1 MSPRPQ
7 EPLARG
13 VMKGVVIVEL
23 LGVFGAY
30 FLFHR
35 MNNSQGRTCGP
46 SAMLLREENICR
58 NICSLLFLLQSSG
71 AP

>member
-1 MSPRPQ
+1 MSPRPL
-7 EPLARG
+7 EPLARRL
-13 VMKGVVIVEL
+13 MKGVVIVEL

-46 SAMLLREENICR
+46 SAMLLRENICR